1 MLKLSECNRK
11 NLCVDCDN
19 KECLHHGKVE
29 ADCPKYHCDNDTHDC
44 NNCAFIKQY
53 QQDMR
58 KYYETER
65 SKNNGS

>member
-1 MLKLSECNRK
+1 MLKLSECNSN
-11 NLCVDCDN
+11 NLCIDCDN
-19 KECLHHGKVE
+19 WECSRCGDIA

-58 KYYETER
+58 KYYEMER